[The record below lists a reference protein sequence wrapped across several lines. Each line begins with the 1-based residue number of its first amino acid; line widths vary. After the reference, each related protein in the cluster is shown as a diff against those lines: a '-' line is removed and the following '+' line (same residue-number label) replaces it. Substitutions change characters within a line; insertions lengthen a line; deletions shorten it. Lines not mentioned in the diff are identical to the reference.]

1 MWAIR
6 KQAPASNKAAIAAA
20 TLAGAVTVLYAYLI
34 ARQPGDDGLR
44 PWLIGASLLVAAFV
58 LLASTLLANVP
69 GRLLLLSLAACTLV
83 IWSVLGSF
91 SIGVPL
97 LPAAVLALVAAGRT
111 ASLLPTAH
119 AWVIV
124 ITAAVASLL
133 TVMLLLT
140 SS

>member
-6 KQAPASNKAAIAAA
+6 KQAPASNKAAMAAA
-20 TLAGAVTVLYAYLI
+20 ILAAAVTVLYAYLI
-34 ARQPGDDGLR
+34 DRQPGDDGLR
-44 PWLIGASLLVAAFV
+44 PWLIGASLLVAAFI
-58 LLASTLLANVP
+58 LLASTLVAKVA
-69 GRLLLLSLAACTLV
+69 GRLLLVSLAACTLV
-83 IWSVLGSF
+83 IWSMLGAF

-97 LPAAVLALVAAGRT
+97 LPAAVLALFAAGRT

-124 ITAAVASLL
+124 ILAAAASLL
-133 TVMLLLT
+133 TVMLVLT